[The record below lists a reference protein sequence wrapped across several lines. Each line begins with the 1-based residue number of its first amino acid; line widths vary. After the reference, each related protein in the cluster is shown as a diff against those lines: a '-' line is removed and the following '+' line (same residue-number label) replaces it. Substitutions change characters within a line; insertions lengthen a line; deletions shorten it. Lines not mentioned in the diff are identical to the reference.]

1 MNLVECIEMATKNIS
16 IKQIELRGL
25 EAEIDKNDAKGNFL
39 PSINAQ
45 ANHSW
50 NIGLNQDITRGTL
63 ENRTTQYTSMGANL
77 SIDVYRGLRNL
88 NQMHRANLAIL
99 ASQLQLEDMRD
110 DIRLMVANSYL
121 QIMFNIEI
129 LEVQKSQ
136 LVVTKEDANR
146 TQKMIESGIRIKADL
161 LEIEAT
167 MASQEQAV
175 LIAEN
180 NLRLSKINLAQM
192 L

>member
-1 MNLVECIEMATKNIS
+1 MSVSKWPQKNIS

-77 SIDVYRGLRNL
+77 SIDVTGIKKFKPN
-88 NQMHRANLAIL
+88 
-99 ASQLQLEDMRD
+99 AS
-110 DIRLMVANSYL
+110 S
-121 QIMFNIEI
+121 
-129 LEVQKSQ
+129 
-136 LVVTKEDANR
+136 
-146 TQKMIESGIRIKADL
+146 
-161 LEIEAT
+161 
-167 MASQEQAV
+167 
-175 LIAEN
+175 
-180 NLRLSKINLAQM
+180 
-192 L
+192 